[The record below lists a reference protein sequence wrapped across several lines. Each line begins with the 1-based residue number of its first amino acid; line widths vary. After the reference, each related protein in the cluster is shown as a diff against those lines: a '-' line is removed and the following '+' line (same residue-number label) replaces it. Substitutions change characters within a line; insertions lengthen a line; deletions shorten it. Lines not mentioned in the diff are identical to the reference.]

1 MKEASY
7 QSIQD
12 NEKYSELSKKP
23 ENIKVPDLSY
33 EPKKDNVFS
42 SSQPL
47 VTRRSPKSLQ
57 DLNMLDSFLFSAS
70 TEKIQDAEFIAKIII
85 ERATGRKL
93 DKVVVEEEKQLMGID
108 IDRRGVRL
116 DLCIS
121 EIENERLARV
131 YDIEPNSYAY
141 SDLPKRDRYY
151 QSMLDVKLLDRGT
164 NFRDLPELI
173 SIWILP
179 KDPFGCNQMIYT
191 VKNVVVENNDL
202 LYNDG
207 VTKLFLYTEGKYGGS
222 EKLKALL
229 KYMTSTSA
237 TDAVDDELEKL
248 HNVVDDV
255 KHRREVGERY
265 MSLQDWV
272 EYEIETGIE
281 EGINA
286 RMEAELK
293 RVEAEVGK
301 KVEAEIGKHLEAE
314 KEQFQAEK
322 EQFQAQKEQFQAEK
336 KAMQA
341 QLEAQRQSGIQALV
355 RTCKSLG
362 QDEAATKAILMKEY
376 ELSEEEADKFLK

>member
-1 MKEASY
+1 MEEAAYQLTQKEG
-7 QSIQD
+7 
-12 NEKYSELSKKP
+12 KYSELSKKP
-23 ENIKVPDLSY
+23 ENINAPDLSC
-33 EPKKDNVFS
+33 EPKKEDIFS
-42 SSQPL
+42 SSQSM
-47 VTRRSPKSLQ
+47 VARRSPKSLQ

-131 YDIEPNSYAY
+131 YDIEPNNYAY
-141 SDLPKRDRYY
+141 NDLPRRDRYY
-151 QSMLDVKLLDRGT
+151 QSMLDAKLLDRGT

-179 KDPFGCNQMIYT
+179 KDPFGCNRMIYT

-222 EKLKALL
+222 EELQALL

-237 TDAVDDELEKL
+237 ADAVDDELEKL

-286 RMEAELK
+286 RMAAEEEKLQERIASEK
-293 RVEAEVGK
+293 ERLQEQLAAEEEK
-301 KVEAEIGKHLEAE
+301 LQKQLAAE
-314 KEQFQAEK
+314 KEK
-322 EQFQAQKEQFQAEK
+322 THEQI
-336 KAMQA
+336 
-341 QLEAQRQSGIQALV
+341 EAQRQSGIQALI

-362 QDEAATKAILMKEY
+362 QDEAATKAILMREY
-376 ELSEEEADKFLK
+376 ELSEEEAEKFLK